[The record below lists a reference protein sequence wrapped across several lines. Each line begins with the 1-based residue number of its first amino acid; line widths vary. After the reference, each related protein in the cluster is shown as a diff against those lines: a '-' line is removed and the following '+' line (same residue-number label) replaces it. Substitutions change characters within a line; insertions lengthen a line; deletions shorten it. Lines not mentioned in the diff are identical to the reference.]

1 MPAPRT
7 YRAEALVLKNAPF
20 GEADL
25 LVTLF
30 TREAGKVRAVA
41 KGARRATAKLVGH
54 LEPLT
59 VTRLSL
65 SRGRTLDVIN
75 QAETLE
81 SFALVKANLTAV
93 TKGLQ
98 VAELVDGFG
107 SEESPNEPLYGLSLA
122 TLAAIGRSPDA
133 ELPLLYFQLHLLS
146 VSGLM
151 PELQDC
157 VECRREI
164 EPERHRY
171 SADGGGVFCPDCTP
185 HQSGLRPPFRASPQG
200 SAAAGPQP
208 ANGAAHPAPG
218 RQPDTRTADHPH
230 RHRSILAG
238 QGDPHQF
245 LPQPPGSNRK
255 DGHGERVT
263 SDSQVLSE
271 RLPGLHFLVVVTTMF
286 KALSVNPEQPLC
298 PA

>member
-7 YRAEALVLKNAPF
+7 YRAEALVLKNALF

-59 VTRLSL
+59 VTRLAL
-65 SRGRTLDVIN
+65 SRGRTLDVIS

-185 HQSGLRPPFRASPQG
+185 HQAGLRPLSLRALKVLRLLARSQATALPTLHLDASLTQELRAILTG
-200 SAAAGPQP
+200 TVQYWL
-208 ANGAAHPAPG
+208 
-218 RQPDTRTADHPH
+218 DKEIRTN
-230 RHRSILAG
+230 SFLNYLA
-238 QGDPHQF
+238 
-245 LPQPPGSNRK
+245 RT
-255 DGHGERVT
+255 ERT
-263 SDSQVLSE
+263 GTAS
-271 RLPGLHFLVVVTTMF
+271 G
-286 KALSVNPEQPLC
+286 
-298 PA
+298 

>member
-185 HQSGLRPPFRASPQG
+185 HQSGLRP
-200 SAAAGPQP
+200 
-208 ANGAAHPAPG
+208 
-218 RQPDTRTADHPH
+218 
-230 RHRSILAG
+230 
-238 QGDPHQF
+238 
-245 LPQPPGSNRK
+245 
-255 DGHGERVT
+255 
-263 SDSQVLSE
+263 
-271 RLPGLHFLVVVTTMF
+271 
-286 KALSVNPEQPLC
+286 LSVRALKVLRLLARSQPTAL
-298 PA
+298 PTLHLDASLTQELRTTLTGTVQYWLDKEIRTNSFLNHLARTERTGTARG